1 MTDGFDPLVLVAEDD
16 EDIRTLVRYRLEQA
30 GFRVVA
36 ASTGVDALALAA
48 EHHPDLLLLDVGLP
62 DGDGYEVCRKVLAT
76 SDAPPAVIFLTARD
90 AIVDRVTGL
99 DAGAVDYIAKPFE
112 AAELVARVQAAVRM
126 KLRVDDLAHRAST
139 DPLTGMMNRSALG
152 QRAEEL
158 MALAT
163 RGRPFACVMLDIDHF
178 KQLNDSRG
186 HAAGDEV
193 LREVARRI
201 RGSIRLS
208 DPVFRYGGDE
218 FLALVLDA
226 DLAGGEV
233 VGKTLLRVVG
243 SAPIPLGEG
252 QEPATISV
260 SIGVAAWQ
268 LAMLEPEDLFAAA
281 DAALYRAKRLGR
293 ARVSVSV

>member
-152 QRAEEL
+152 QRTEEL